1 MPLFSEIYNVYFQ
14 ILKKILLDRE
24 GLSAEDLREQISV
37 EGFEERPLY
46 ILPKLF
52 SGEWNV
58 LKKEGDLY
66 ISRLSDDFYVP
77 LTNLQ
82 RSYLKTILQDAR
94 MQLFLEKSEIAKI
107 DELLADVP
115 LLWAQD
121 DFYYYDRFTTSDDYS
136 SPAYREHFQALLN
149 AILQGR
155 FVDIEYRSRTGQ
167 RVHHHYLPGRLEYSI
182 KNDKFR
188 LLAAKQ
194 RTVRSA
200 NCPYVQS
207 KSDHRF
213 HLETLNLDRMEQ
225 VTVTE
230 KPAPENLDFNALIQK
245 SYYPE
250 PVHILIH
257 NERNALERTMLHFAN
272 YEKNTTKLADDLYE
286 CFIYYNKNMETELL
300 IEVLSFGPMIE
311 VLGNQVFLSQL
322 KARLWRQRRTR
333 RKRPE

>member
-1 MPLFSEIYNVYFQ
+1 MTLFSEIYNVYFQ
-14 ILKKILLDRE
+14 ILKKILQDKK
-24 GLSAEDLREQISV
+24 GLSADELQEQIRV
-37 EGFEERPLY
+37 EGFEESPLY

-58 LKKEGDLY
+58 LKKKGNLY

-107 DELLADVP
+107 DELLADIP
-115 LLWAQD
+115 LLWAQE
-121 DFYYYDRFTTSDDYS
+121 DFYYYDRFTTSDDYT
-136 SPAYREHFQALLN
+136 SPAYREHFQSLLD

-155 FVDIEYRSRTGQ
+155 FVDVEYRSRTGQ
-167 RVHHHYLPGRLEYSI
+167 RVHHHYLPCRLEYSI

-188 LLAAKQ
+188 LLAAK
-194 RTVRSA
+194 
-200 NCPYVQS
+200 S
-207 KSDHRF
+207 KNGLRF
-213 HLETLNLDRMEQ
+213 HLETLNLDRIEK

-230 KPAPENLDFNALIQK
+230 KPAPENLDFNELIQK

-272 YEKNTTKLADDLYE
+272 YEKNTIKLAEDLYE

-311 VLGNQVFLSQL
+311 VLGNEAFLSQL
-322 KARLWRQRRTR
+322 KARLERQRRLDGSWND
-333 RKRPE
+333 

>member
-1 MPLFSEIYNVYFQ
+1 MTLFSEIYNVYFQ
-14 ILKKILLDRE
+14 ILKKILQDKKE
-24 GLSAEDLREQISV
+24 LSADELREQIRV
-37 EGFEERPLY
+37 EGFEESPLY

-52 SGEWNV
+52 SGEWAV
-58 LKKEGDLY
+58 LKKNGDFY

-107 DELLADVP
+107 DVLLADVSP
-115 LLWAQD
+115 LWAQE
-121 DFYYYDRFTTSDDYS
+121 DFYYYDRFATSDDYT
-136 SPAYREHFQALLN
+136 SPAYREHFQSLSD

-155 FVDIEYRSRTGQ
+155 FVDVEYRSRTGQ
-167 RVHHHYLPGRLEYSI
+167 RVHHHYLPCRLEYSI

-188 LLAAKQ
+188 LLAAK
-194 RTVRSA
+194 
-200 NCPYVQS
+200 S
-207 KSDHRF
+207 KNGCRF
-213 HLETLNLDRMEQ
+213 HLETLNLDRIEK

-272 YEKNTTKLADDLYE
+272 YEKNTIKLAEGLYE

-300 IEVLSFGPMIE
+300 IEVMSFGPMIE
-311 VLGNQVFLSQL
+311 VLGNEVFLSQL
-322 KARLWRQRRTR
+322 KARLERQRRLDGSCND
-333 RKRPE
+333 

>member
-1 MPLFSEIYNVYFQ
+1 MMER
-14 ILKKILLDRE
+14 K
-24 GLSAEDLREQISV
+24 GLSAEELREQICV
-37 EGFEERPLY
+37 EGFEESPLY
-46 ILPKLF
+46 ILPKLS
-52 SGEWNV
+52 SGEWSV
-58 LKKEGDLY
+58 LKKEGNLY

-82 RSYLKTILQDAR
+82 HSYLKTILQDAR

-107 DELLADVP
+107 DVLLADVP
-115 LLWAQD
+115 LLWTQD

-136 SPAYREHFQALLN
+136 SPAYREHFQALLD
-149 AILQGR
+149 AIARGC
-155 FVDIEYRSRTGQ
+155 FVDIEYRSKTGQ
-167 RVHHHYLPGRLEYSI
+167 RIHHHYLPGRLEYSI

-188 LLAAKQ
+188 LLA
-194 RTVRSA
+194 V
-200 NCPYVQS
+200 
-207 KSDHRF
+207 KSMRGRRF
-213 HLETLNLDRMEQ
+213 HLETLNLDRIEQ

-272 YEKNTTKLADDLYE
+272 YEKNTIKLADDLYE

-311 VLGNQVFLSQL
+311 VLGNEVFLSQL
-322 KARLWRQRRTR
+322 KARLWRQRQIYRGLD
-333 RKRPE
+333 